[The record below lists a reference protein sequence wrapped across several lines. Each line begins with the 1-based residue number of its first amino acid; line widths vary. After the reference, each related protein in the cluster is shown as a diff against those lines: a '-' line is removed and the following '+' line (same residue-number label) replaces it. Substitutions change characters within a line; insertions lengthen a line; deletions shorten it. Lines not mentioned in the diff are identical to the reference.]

1 MNYIKSIL
9 LSIFT
14 LLLVISCDQLGDD
27 FKLPGENP
35 KDIIY
40 FELDNNYLAPE
51 SKEFI
56 ETNFSSNNV
65 NFSYVLIG
73 KKTYGF
79 EADLDNQMSLSF
91 DEDGNYKLDR
101 DHPFLKDNYKK
112 GKFNNSD
119 SDKREDKDKEEG
131 KGEDKDRNDKDREHK
146 DLRCFEYVMPFSLMM
161 PDSSVIIIEKDSDK
175 EMVDLWFRNNSQTEK
190 KPRVI
195 LPVSVS
201 IIDEEGDEK
210 VIEITKE
217 EEIRELISS
226 CSNIG
231 EKDKER
237 CFEIVMPFSFSMPDS
252 SIIVIEEEEDHK
264 KIEEWYKN
272 NSDTSFFSM
281 KRPKLVFP
289 VDIIITNKKDDGKE
303 ELVSKTV
310 NSEDGMKKISINC
323 TGKDGKK
330 DKKDRS
336 KKLKGDEVPE
346 CIIEFITSNYPED
359 KILHS
364 RMLKTKSSEIFYIV
378 KLENKGILKF
388 DEDCDLLD

>member
-65 NFSYVLIG
+65 NSSYVLIG

-131 KGEDKDRNDKDREHK
+131 KGEDKDRNDKDREDK

-161 PDSSVIIIEKDSDK
+161 PS
-175 EMVDLWFRNNSQTEK
+175 
-190 KPRVI
+190 
-195 LPVSVS
+195 
-201 IIDEEGDEK
+201 
-210 VIEITKE
+210 
-217 EEIRELISS
+217 
-226 CSNIG
+226 
-231 EKDKER
+231 
-237 CFEIVMPFSFSMPDS
+237 
-252 SIIVIEEEEDHK
+252 
-264 KIEEWYKN
+264 
-272 NSDTSFFSM
+272 
-281 KRPKLVFP
+281 
-289 VDIIITNKKDDGKE
+289 
-303 ELVSKTV
+303 
-310 NSEDGMKKISINC
+310 
-323 TGKDGKK
+323 
-330 DKKDRS
+330 
-336 KKLKGDEVPE
+336 
-346 CIIEFITSNYPED
+346 
-359 KILHS
+359 
-364 RMLKTKSSEIFYIV
+364 
-378 KLENKGILKF
+378 
-388 DEDCDLLD
+388 